1 MYFIKTGC
9 EDGWFGDDCEMC
21 NCRDVYEICISSKQ
35 GVKMAG
41 LVMTVKCVTV
51 EMYMKF
57 APRRQGRVPQVVH
70 TDFKVKA
77 VQVCG
82 NLID

>member
-1 MYFIKTGC
+1 MCNCRDVYEICISSKQGVKMAGLVMT
-9 EDGWFGDDCEMC
+9 EMC

-41 LVMTVKCVTV
+41 LVMTLKCVTV

-57 APRRQGRVPQVVH
+57 VFHKNRV
-70 TDFKVKA
+70 
-77 VQVCG
+77 
-82 NLID
+82 